1 MSFIRIA
8 MPWRSA
14 AFLAA
19 IACLCVTPFITTIA
33 VASAGN
39 SALDEVVITASRSA
53 MTLEQMPLHTTVISA
68 EELAAAPARSLDQV
82 LRNVPGLNFSGVPT
96 TQSDPTGHQTRMRGL
111 GNAKVLVLLDGVPVH
126 DPFYLTTQWYKL
138 PLARI
143 EHVEVL
149 RGGYSSLWGNMA
161 VAGVINVV
169 TRKVDANRLDAML
182 GAGSRGAKSAALTAD
197 VLTGNGVGLR
207 LYADQTRV
215 PGYQSTPQEYLW
227 RFPQKQG
234 AAARNS
240 NVGATLQF
248 GSDDALSGFVRAGY
262 HVQDQDISYVYGSNE
277 QKSPDIAGGL
287 TRRFAN
293 GATLDGRVWA
303 QYVGFEKYNG
313 ATCWFQ
319 PSGTRCPNSNAVT
332 QAQVNGN
339 VLQYY
344 TQYGSLKYREQG
356 GSASYSIPFSGYLR
370 ELQVGTDLRRLS
382 ATDNETFFSAPTNAS
397 LPQGNLGSRTSGA
410 GTQLFAGA
418 YAQLRVA
425 PVEALELTM
434 AARLDTWKNTDR
446 NFTRATATG
455 VTTGGPI
462 ADSSRHEIDPSFGL
476 RWTVSERLSAR
487 GGAYRS
493 FRAPGFN
500 NTLRTFGA
508 TTPTIANPE
517 LGPETLRG
525 WELGTDWRGESVTL
539 GATYFRYV
547 IHDQIA
553 TFRVTSYAT
562 APTLVRTIC
571 AANGGANLTN
581 CGGSAN
587 FYTNDQDSQSHGLEL
602 SAQWNPLQ
610 GLRIGA
616 DYTRTVSTLTRR
628 GAIVTDPLDVQL
640 VGLPRNIASLRVSWQ
655 PLPPLQL
662 QAQGRYIGTTLID
675 TTSVAGST
683 FSQGSATV
691 FDASASWELGPRW
704 NISASVVNALD
715 RRYSEGGYTASQPWN
730 RTLSQPR
737 TFNAELRLRF

>member
-1 MSFIRIA
+1 MFSTRIA
-8 MPWRSA
+8 TWRSA
-14 AFLAA
+14 AIIAA
-19 IACLCVTPFITTIA
+19 TTCLCL
-33 VASAGN
+33 AS
-39 SALDEVVITASRSA
+39 SATLHAADTELDEVIITASRSA
-53 MTLEQMPLHTTVISA
+53 MTLAQMPLHTTVISA
-68 EELAAAPARSLDQV
+68 AELAASPARTLDQV
-82 LRNVPGLNFSGVPT
+82 LRNIPGLNFSGVPT

-138 PLARI
+138 PLSRI
-143 EHVEVL
+143 EHIEVL

-161 VAGVINVV
+161 VAGVVNVV
-169 TRKVDANRLDAML
+169 TRRVDADSVDAVL
-182 GAGSRGAKSAALTAD
+182 GAGSRGTKSAALTGD
-197 VLTGNGVGLR
+197 LLLGNGVGLR
-207 LYADQTRV
+207 LYADQNRV
-215 PGYQSTPQEYLW
+215 PGYQVTPAEYLW
-227 RFPQKQG
+227 RFPQKDT

-248 GSDDALSGFVRAGY
+248 GSEESLSGFVRAGY

-287 TRRFAN
+287 KRRFAN
-293 GATLDGRVWA
+293 GSTADVHVWS

-313 ATCWFQ
+313 ASCWFQ
-319 PSGTRCPNSNAVT
+319 ASGTRCPNSNTVT
-332 QAQVNGN
+332 PAQVNGN

-344 TQYGSLKYREQG
+344 TQYGSLKYRELG
-356 GSASYSIPFSGYLR
+356 GSAGYSLPIGGVVR
-370 ELQVGTDLRRLS
+370 ELQVGTDVRRLS
-382 ATDNETFFSAPTNAS
+382 ATDRETFYSAPTNAS
-397 LPQGNLGSRTSGA
+397 LPQGNLGSRTFGA

-418 YAQLRVA
+418 YAQARLA
-425 PVEALELTM
+425 PVDSLELTL

-446 NFTRATATG
+446 NFTRTTAAG
-455 VTTGGPI
+455 ITTGGDI
-462 ADSSRHEIDPSFGL
+462 ADSSRHQIDPSLGL
-476 RWTVSERLSAR
+476 RWTLNDELSVR

-508 TTPTIANPE
+508 TTPTIANPD

-525 WELGTDWRGESVTL
+525 WELGTDWRGESLTL

-553 TFRVTSYAT
+553 TFRVNSYAT
-562 APTLVRTIC
+562 APGLVRTIC

-602 SAQWNPLQ
+602 SAEWSPLRA
-610 GLRIGA
+610 LRIGA

-640 VGLPRNIASLRVSWQ
+640 VGLPRDIATLRVNWQ
-655 PLPPLQL
+655 PLAALQL
-662 QAQGRYIGTTLID
+662 QAQGRYIGPMLID
-675 TTSVAGST
+675 TTSVAGTT
-683 FSQGSATV
+683 FGQGSATV
-691 FDASASWELGPRW
+691 FDASASWAFNARW
-704 NISASVVNALD
+704 GIAASVVNALD
-715 RRYSEGGYTASQPWN
+715 RRYSEGGYTYNQPWN

-737 TFNAELRLRF
+737 SFNAELRLRF